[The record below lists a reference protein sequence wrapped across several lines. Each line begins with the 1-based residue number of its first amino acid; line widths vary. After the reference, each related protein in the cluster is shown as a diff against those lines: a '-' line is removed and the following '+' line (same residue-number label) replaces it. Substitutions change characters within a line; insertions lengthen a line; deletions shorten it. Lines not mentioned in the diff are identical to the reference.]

1 MTPRVSVCVPA
12 YQSAEHLQQTLD
24 SVFAQSFEDFELVVI
39 DDGSA
44 DATAEILA
52 AQTDPRLRAFR
63 HTSNVGQVVTVGET
77 IARARAP
84 LVKFLDSDD
93 LLHADCLETMVAALD
108 AHPEAVFAF
117 SRREIFSAHPDDPRV
132 RRWAEELG
140 DLSANFEHLE
150 QVNDGG
156 ALLRQFLGASLS
168 GNWIAEPAGVMAR
181 RADLLAVGGYQR
193 RLRQNNDM
201 DLWARLL
208 GRGSAVFIERPLYTY
223 RLEFSGV
230 TGGTRD
236 NPVPHWLDPLWIAEG
251 LSAQE
256 GFPEPEALAA
266 ARRRLLRRA
275 TRRVALAPLREPA
288 LARSRAADLA
298 AYLRYRAAAGL
309 GRAAPLHLPI
319 PVELAAN

>member
-1 MTPRVSVCVPA
+1 MT
-12 YQSAEHLQQTLD
+12 
-24 SVFAQSFEDFELVVI
+24 
-39 DDGSA
+39 
-44 DATAEILA
+44 
-52 AQTDPRLRAFR
+52 
-63 HTSNVGQVVTVGET
+63 
-77 IARARAP
+77 
-84 LVKFLDSDD
+84 
-93 LLHADCLETMVAALD
+93 ALD

-117 SRREIFSAHPDDPRV
+117 SRREILSENPDDPRV

-140 DLSANFEHLE
+140 DLSANFDGLAE
-150 QVNDGG
+150 VNDGA
-156 ALLRQFLGASLS
+156 ALLRQFLAASLS

-208 GRGSAVFIERPLYTY
+208 GRGAAVFIERPLYTY

-230 TGGTRD
+230 TGGTRGQS
-236 NPVPHWLDPLWIAEG
+236 VPHWLDPLWIAEG

-275 TRRVALAPLREPA
+275 CRRAALAPLREPA
-288 LARSRAADLA
+288 MARSRAADLA
-298 AYLRYRAAAGL
+298 AYLRYRAAARL
-309 GRAAPLHLPI
+309 GRAEPLHRPI
-319 PVELAAN
+319 PVELAAS

>member
-12 YQSAEHLQQTLD
+12 YQSAEHLQETLD
-24 SVFAQSFEDFELVVI
+24 SVWGQSFEDFELVVI

-44 DATAEILA
+44 DATPEILA
-52 AQTDPRLRAFR
+52 AQADPRLRAFR
-63 HTSNVGQVVTVGET
+63 HTTNVGQVVTVGET

-108 AHPEAVFAF
+108 AHPEAAFAF
-117 SRREIFSAHPDDPRV
+117 SRREIFSENPDDPRV
-132 RRWAEELG
+132 RHWAAELG
-140 DLSANFEHLE
+140 DLPGNFDRIEE
-150 QVNDGG
+150 VNDGA
-156 ALLRQFLGASLS
+156 ALLRQFLAASLA

-181 RADLLAVGGYQR
+181 RADLLAGGGYQR
-193 RLRQNNDM
+193 RLRQNNDI
-201 DLWARLL
+201 DLWARLMA
-208 GRGSAVFIERPLYTY
+208 RGAVVFVDRPLYTY

-251 LSAQE
+251 LTAQE
-256 GFPEPEALAA
+256 GFPEPQALAA

-275 TRRVALAPLREPA
+275 VRRVTQAPLRERSM
-288 LARSRAADLA
+288 ARSRAADLA
-298 AYLRYRAAAGL
+298 AYLRYRAAARL
-309 GRAAPLHLPI
+309 GRAEPLHLPI
-319 PVELAAN
+319 PVEAAAD